1 MIYINITNFVL
12 ISSLKKDH
20 SMIKTRRLK
29 NVIFFQIILSFR
41 AVKKNDNEN
50 VLSILW
56 VKNGKMLAVD
66 RGVQCDAKN
75 ILKIREISVYFS
87 IY

>member
-41 AVKKNDNEN
+41 AVKKNNNEN

-75 ILKIREISVYFS
+75 TLKIREISVYFS